1 MKALVPVKIFF
12 FSDKMKA
19 LVPVK
24 IVKTSLSL
32 SLSLSLYTGARAEQ

>member
-1 MKALVPVKIFF
+1 
-12 FSDKMKA
+12 MKA

-24 IVKTSLSL
+24 IVKIFLSL